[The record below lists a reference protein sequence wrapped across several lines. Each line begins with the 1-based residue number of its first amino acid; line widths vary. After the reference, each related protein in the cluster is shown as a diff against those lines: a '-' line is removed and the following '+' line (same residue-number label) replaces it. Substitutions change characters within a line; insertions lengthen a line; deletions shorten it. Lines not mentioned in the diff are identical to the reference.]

1 MTSSV
6 DSFNIEKLKVNFENI
21 ISLKQEIVKT
31 KADVLQSL
39 QQMKTDYQELL
50 KLNTKKILLFCL
62 DSFYFQYKYFAM
74 EIDNIEQCR
83 VLINNRMYCD
93 YYKLYNIIIT
103 DIKEKRNEIQID
115 AIIKKD
121 GPIYKDL
128 EPFQE
133 YKIDD
138 IRLLHSNI
146 MLLINELFIQAN
158 TKITTIHNYNEK
170 SRIGF
175 SISNFINTLEYD
187 NRLLNEQISL
197 YINYLSFFHIS
208 QKKLL
213 KRLHSKLVDFFKEV
227 NENVNINQTFSIED
241 IQEEKKLSNF
251 FSDSVQLTNS
261 IEIIPQNLQPEKEP
275 EPVIQRI
282 LTTVDLSGSKVY
294 VEGTTRTKEPIQI
307 IFEE

>member
-1 MTSSV
+1 
-6 DSFNIEKLKVNFENI
+6 
-21 ISLKQEIVKT
+21 
-31 KADVLQSL
+31 
-39 QQMKTDYQELL
+39 
-50 KLNTKKILLFCL
+50 
-62 DSFYFQYKYFAM
+62 M

-83 VLINNRMYCD
+83 ILINNRMYCD

-115 AIIKKD
+115 SIIKKD

-128 EPFQE
+128 DPFQE

-146 MLLINELFIQAN
+146 MLLINELFNQAN
-158 TKITTIHNYNEK
+158 TKNNTIHNYNEK

-213 KRLHSKLVDFFKEV
+213 KRLHMKLNDFFKEV
-227 NENVNINQTFSIED
+227 NENVDINQTFSIED

-251 FSDSVQLTNS
+251 FTHDDVSESS
-261 IEIIPQNLQPEKEP
+261 EKKEP
-275 EPVIQRI
+275 IVQRVM
-282 LTTVDLSGSKVY
+282 TTKELQGDKAY
-294 VEGTTRTKEPIQI
+294 IEGTTRTKEPIELA
-307 IFEE
+307 FEE

>member
-1 MTSSV
+1 
-6 DSFNIEKLKVNFENI
+6 
-21 ISLKQEIVKT
+21 
-31 KADVLQSL
+31 
-39 QQMKTDYQELL
+39 
-50 KLNTKKILLFCL
+50 
-62 DSFYFQYKYFAM
+62 
-74 EIDNIEQCR
+74 
-83 VLINNRMYCD
+83 MYCD

-103 DIKEKRNEIQID
+103 DIKEKRNEIQIES
-115 AIIKKD
+115 IIKKE